1 VEIMHD
7 VKPSADTTPILMEP
21 GERSPFDKST
31 AAGLVGLV
39 YLARQAFEER
49 RRKQCLEIT
58 TAILK
63 IEPTHEEARTIQQ
76 SVRSELERDFSNAR
90 LLAKDAHSKGDRVL
104 YGEAAAALRRIV
116 DADPD
121 NVEAQNLL
129 HQTLAASYC
138 SPPGTPSSA
147 PSTEESRRHGKRRS
161 VVIGS
166 VAFVV
171 LVVILALPN
180 RTDSQVSAPLPSKSQ
195 LTPSV
200 AQNRIDPVPP
210 IPTNAEQAL
219 SESPTSAAAPAPMRA
234 GLLRTVEVPPLR
246 PAVVSTPPVAAAK
259 PLMGDLAVSAA
270 VPVEIYRG
278 EENLGST
285 PTTLQLPSGPQTL
298 EYRYQGLRQSVTHYI
313 TAQATTTA
321 TISFL
326 TKLQINARPW
336 AQVFV
341 DGARLTPIGQTPL
354 GDVSVPIGSVL
365 VFQNPGHPDKRYRV
379 TARDA
384 AIQITFP

>member
-1 VEIMHD
+1 MYD
-7 VKPSADTTPILMEP
+7 VKRSVESTPILLEP

-39 YLARQAFEER
+39 YLARQAFEEK
-49 RRKQCLEIT
+49 RRKQCLEVT

-76 SVRSELERDFSNAR
+76 SVRSELEHDFSNA
-90 LLAKDAHSKGDRVL
+90 LVLAHEAHSKNDRIL
-104 YGEAAAALRRIV
+104 HGEAAAALRRIV

-129 HQTLAASYC
+129 HQTIASSHC
-138 SPPGTPSSA
+138 SASDTQEQSQG
-147 PSTEESRRHGKRRS
+147 RVRNRS
-161 VVIGS
+161 IVVAS

-171 LVVILALPN
+171 LVAVLVLPN
-180 RTDSQVSAPLPSKSQ
+180 RTDSQASAPSPTAARASRSVELRTGSAVPALPTLTTPLPTNTQQPGSVSPASVSAAEPLRAAILRTIDVQPVRPS
-195 LTPSV
+195 SV
-200 AQNRIDPVPP
+200 STV
-210 IPTNAEQAL
+210 
-219 SESPTSAAAPAPMRA
+219 AAPAA
-234 GLLRTVEVPPLR
+234 RT
-246 PAVVSTPPVAAAK
+246 
-259 PLMGDLAVSAA
+259 LMGNLAISAA

-298 EYRYQGLRQSVTHYI
+298 EYRYQGLRQAVTHYV
-313 TAQATTTA
+313 TPDATTTA
-321 TISFL
+321 TISFS
-326 TKLQINARPW
+326 TKVQINARPW

-365 VFQNPGHPDKRYRV
+365 VFQNPGYPDKRYRV
-379 TARDA
+379 TGKDA
-384 AIQITFP
+384 AIQVVFP